1 MKWIRTII
9 QLTPE
14 QQVKLREIAYK
25 AKQSV
30 AAIVREAI
38 KQYLENRS

>member
-1 MKWIRTII
+1 MKRIMI
-9 QLTPE
+9 QVE
-14 QQVKLREIAYK
+14 DAQDDKLREIAYK